1 MHILENG
8 VDTSVTIPKK
18 QNDKYNALLSFYK
31 EIVTR
36 IPTTMNDI
44 QTIYREEL
52 LLEENRKVV
61 LSDGTMEDWNAL
73 FDIDPYALLLQMTA
87 DDMA

>member
-1 MHILENG
+1 MNILQNG
-8 VDTSVTIPKK
+8 IETPVSIPKK

-31 EIVTR
+31 EIVSR
-36 IPTTMNDI
+36 IPTTVDDI
-44 QTIYREEL
+44 RIIYREEL
-52 LLEENRKVV
+52 LLEENMKVV

-73 FDIDPYALLLQMTA
+73 FEIDPYALLLQMTA